1 MGDLGPVER
10 PDGTGEVYPVTEY
23 SCIEALLD
31 SQPYVQQVDADPATP
46 GYDAAVV
53 GLLRD
58 LGKGSCMGVPVVLE
72 GRVWGELFAT
82 RYPGDRPYGRE
93 DLDFAGAVAG
103 QIAAGAAQVRHLEQ
117 VARLAYTDEL
127 TGLANRRAIEDRLDA
142 AIARHRATGSSVS
155 LIIADVNGLKR
166 INDDRGHEAG
176 DRALVHVSGLLSASA
191 GLVPGSLAGRL
202 SGDEFCIVLEDV
214 AADHA
219 VWVAEDLC
227 RRAKAGLDEG
237 VACGVASTG
246 DPVGVI
252 DSRKRLFRLADAAQS
267 RAKRSRSRGT
277 RGGRPRPARGRDRA
291 VRRSRAGLGGR
302 STIRPVAGH
311 QRLRADARGRAGH
324 VGPQRALS
332 VRRNAWS
339 SSPTRW
345 PASSTRPPGGC
356 PTPSRGP
363 GPLVSVGFSAIR
375 VTAGHPS
382 TGRGPDSAAEQ
393 VYDLDQYPATAF
405 ALDGGSIVMLAD
417 DLRCD
422 PAELA
427 ILSASGYAANLMAGA
442 RDSAGGGWLV
452 EVFTD
457 EISAPVVD
465 LGVDVACP
473 GGCGA
478 GPAMTE
484 DVDRLGS
491 LARLARSLV
500 AARSEAEVA
509 RVSAAEAR
517 FAFGADAASVG
528 RLEPERGLVRTLVNA
543 GDLAEWEDAEPV
555 DETYRL
561 ADFPLLAAMVEDV
574 QPWVLSTADPA
585 GSPEGHALLTALG
598 RHSGLAVPGAARRRR
613 LGRAVRQPGAATPPR
628 STSMTSTS
636 AWRSPAWCRPVSV
649 RSSTTSGCGGWRTPT
664 PSPGSAT
671 DASSRSGSTK
681 RSPPTARRPPGVP
694 RHGRRQR
701 PQGGQRPQPVPRR
714 R

>member
-1 MGDLGPVER
+1 MSALEPLPFWPPAPAATRVDESADRLHALVAIAKVVASAEAFDDVLRLTAAEARAALGAASLSLSVWERERGWLRVVLNVGDLGPVEQ

-31 SQPYVQQVDADPATP
+31 SRPYVQQVDADPSTP

-267 RAKRSRSRGT
+267 RAKRSRSRGPVVAG
-277 RGGRPRPARGRDRA
+277 RGLPEDATVRFADRARGSGEDR
-291 VRRSRAGLGGR
+291 R
-302 STIRPVAGH
+302 
-311 QRLRADARGRAGH
+311 
-324 VGPQRALS
+324 
-332 VRRNAWS
+332 
-339 SSPTRW
+339 
-345 PASSTRPPGGC
+345 
-356 PTPSRGP
+356 
-363 GPLVSVGFSAIR
+363 
-375 VTAGHPS
+375 
-382 TGRGPDSAAEQ
+382 
-393 VYDLDQYPATAF
+393 
-405 ALDGGSIVMLAD
+405 
-417 DLRCD
+417 
-422 PAELA
+422 
-427 ILSASGYAANLMAGA
+427 
-442 RDSAGGGWLV
+442 
-452 EVFTD
+452 
-457 EISAPVVD
+457 
-465 LGVDVACP
+465 
-473 GGCGA
+473 
-478 GPAMTE
+478 
-484 DVDRLGS
+484 
-491 LARLARSLV
+491 
-500 AARSEAEVA
+500 
-509 RVSAAEAR
+509 
-517 FAFGADAASVG
+517 
-528 RLEPERGLVRTLVNA
+528 
-543 GDLAEWEDAEPV
+543 
-555 DETYRL
+555 
-561 ADFPLLAAMVEDV
+561 
-574 QPWVLSTADPA
+574 
-585 GSPEGHALLTALG
+585 
-598 RHSGLAVPGAARRRR
+598 
-613 LGRAVRQPGAATPPR
+613 
-628 STSMTSTS
+628 
-636 AWRSPAWCRPVSV
+636 SV
-649 RSSTTSGCGGWRTPT
+649 RSRDTSDSVRVLEDVLATLDHGGAVGPEERLELVADSVARLVDAAAWWV
-664 PSPGSAT
+664 SYAEPGAGT
-671 DASSRSGSTK
+671 
-681 RSPPTARRPPGVP
+681 
-694 RHGRRQR
+694 
-701 PQGGQRPQPVPRR
+701 
-714 R
+714 

>member
-1 MGDLGPVER
+1 MSALEPLPFWAPAAAATRDDDSADRLHALVAIAKVVASAEAFDDVLRLTAAEARAALGAASLSLSVWERERGWLRVVLNVGDLGPGER

-267 RAKRSRSRGT
+267 RASAAAPADRGRPAAACPRTRPCGSPISRGDRGTIDDPSGRGTPATPCGCSRTGCRPT
-277 RGGRPRPARGRDRA
+277 RTTARCRFGGAPGAA
-291 VRRSRAGLGGR
+291 VRRSA
-302 STIRPVAGH
+302 
-311 QRLRADARGRAGH
+311 
-324 VGPQRALS
+324 ALLL
-332 VRRNAWS
+332 AQ
-339 SSPTRW
+339 
-345 PASSTRPPGGC
+345 TRPLGC
-356 PTPSRGP
+356 PSLSRGP
-363 GPLVSVGFSAIR
+363 GQLVSVVFSAIR
-375 VTAGHPS
+375 MTAGYLS
-382 TGRGPDSAAEQ
+382 TGRGPVPLAADQAQRPRPVPGDGVRPRRRSMATLLTTSAATGPSCLCRAPR
-393 VYDLDQYPATAF
+393 VNRA
-405 ALDGGSIVMLAD
+405 V
-417 DLRCD
+417 
-422 PAELA
+422 
-427 ILSASGYAANLMAGA
+427 NLMAGA
-442 RDSAGGGWLV
+442 RQQCRRWLAGQVVHRRDRARRRADSVLMLRALV
-452 EVFTD
+452 VRRW
-457 EISAPVVD
+457 
-465 LGVDVACP
+465 P
-473 GGCGA
+473 GDDR
-478 GPAMTE
+478 
-484 DVDRLGS
+484 DVDRLVRPGPRR
-491 LARLARSLV
+491 ARWWPRAPGRGG
-500 AARSEAEVA
+500 E
-509 RVSAAEAR
+509 
-517 FAFGADAASVG
+517 G
-528 RLEPERGLVRTLVNA
+528 RL
-543 GDLAEWEDAEPV
+543 
-555 DETYRL
+555 
-561 ADFPLLAAMVEDV
+561 
-574 QPWVLSTADPA
+574 
-585 GSPEGHALLTALG
+585 
-598 RHSGLAVPGAARRRR
+598 
-613 LGRAVRQPGAATPPR
+613 
-628 STSMTSTS
+628 
-636 AWRSPAWCRPVSV
+636 
-649 RSSTTSGCGGWRTPT
+649 
-664 PSPGSAT
+664 PSPVCL
-671 DASSRSGSTK
+671 
-681 RSPPTARRPPGVP
+681 RR
-694 RHGRRQR
+694 
-701 PQGGQRPQPVPRR
+701 
-714 R
+714 